1 MSQMIL
7 QPMIAKIGPIQMK
20 SIRRGQKG
28 VVLVVVVLAVALMA
42 TLMALMIEDQHL
54 FIRKVANQRVSEQ
67 GFQYANGMNAW
78 ASRVLTEDGNPVV
91 DYLGE
96 DWALFGRPQPEDED
110 DDDSFSLGA
119 NGDEEDEEP
128 PSIDFGVDGVTGV
141 IVDLQGK
148 FNLNNLANEDRA
160 FVVSQRRILQN
171 LMELLELGEFADR
184 DQLIENLID
193 WVDENSTSR
202 SIGLES
208 NDYRVKDL
216 PYQAAD
222 QKLAALGELRFIDG
236 FNQDIIK
243 ALEPHVTVLP
253 VDNAR
258 ININTTTTEVLASL
272 SSTTVADVAS
282 VDTFLSQRLNEDFL
296 GFQAAQI
303 RDAENAIIAVSP
315 VRQPPIANMM
325 QVTSQYFE
333 IQSRVELGDTVYCMN
348 SLILR
353 GGAAAQAGLVAQG
366 QSAGEQLEA
375 SSSVPAI
382 SVLRREH
389 SSFCEDQSQIII
401 QESDEDFSET

>member
-1 MSQMIL
+1 MNRSVNI
-7 QPMIAKIGPIQMK
+7 IK
-20 SIRRGQKG
+20 SNQSG

-78 ASRVLTEDGNPVV
+78 ASRVLTEDANPVV

-110 DDDSFSLGA
+110 DEDSFSLGA
-119 NGDEEDEEP
+119 GSDEEEEEP
-128 PSIDFGVDGVTGV
+128 PTIDFGVDGVTGV

-333 IQSRVELGDTVYCMN
+333 IQSRVALGDTVYCLN

-353 GGAAAQAGLVAQG
+353 GGATAQAGLVGQG
-366 QSAGEQLEA
+366 QSAGEQLED

-401 QESDEDFSET
+401 QENDEDFSET

>member
-1 MSQMIL
+1 MNGRFKELGDVHQSEKAIDGEE
-7 QPMIAKIGPIQMK
+7 IDD
-20 SIRRGQKG
+20 KG
-28 VVLVVVVLAVALMA
+28 V
-42 TLMALMIEDQHL
+42 
-54 FIRKVANQRVSEQ
+54 
-67 GFQYANGMNAW
+67 
-78 ASRVLTEDGNPVV
+78 
-91 DYLGE
+91 GE
-96 DWALFGRPQPEDED
+96 DNTPFGAEEEDED

-315 VRQPPIANMM
+315 VRQPPIANTM

-333 IQSRVELGDTVYCMN
+333 IQSRVELGDIVYCMN

>member
-1 MSQMIL
+1 MSRNTITFN
-7 QPMIAKIGPIQMK
+7 
-20 SIRRGQKG
+20 SRRQQTG

-333 IQSRVELGDTVYCMN
+333 IQSRVALGDTVYCLN

-353 GGAAAQAGLVAQG
+353 GGATAQAGLVGQG
-366 QSAGEQLEA
+366 QSAGEQLED

>member
-1 MSQMIL
+1 MNRSVNI
-7 QPMIAKIGPIQMK
+7 IK
-20 SIRRGQKG
+20 SNQSG

-110 DDDSFSLGA
+110 DDDSFSLDA

-333 IQSRVELGDTVYCMN
+333 IQSRVALGDTVYCLN

-353 GGAAAQAGLVAQG
+353 GGATAQAGLVGQG
-366 QSAGEQLEA
+366 QSAGEQLED